1 MLLRD
6 QLSFERILNSS
17 QILSFFFFFTSAIS
31 KISYFMSSD
40 KATLVKGSVAGF
52 SYISNI
58 LCYEGKL
65 KGRF

>member
-17 QILSFFFFFTSAIS
+17 QILSFFFFTSAIS